1 MANYHIY
8 GVGNALVDI
17 EYEVST
23 ERLQQLN
30 IDKGLMTLIDED
42 RHHELL
48 GHLASLEG
56 NKGSGGSAAN
66 TIIAAAQLGAKTF
79 YSCKVAND
87 DTGTFYMQDLERCG
101 VSSNLNMDN
110 REDGVT
116 GKCLVMITPDADR
129 TMNTFL
135 GITSKISAA
144 ELDEAALTQSEYV
157 YIEGYLV
164 PEPGARAAAIKARE
178 LASAAGVKTALTLS
192 DPNMVQF
199 FKDGLLEIAGPGLD
213 LCFCNEAEAKLMF
226 ESDDLAGCVDGMK
239 SLAKRFAIT
248 LGADGALLFDGEKT
262 ITIPAPQ
269 VDAIDTN
276 GAGDMYAGSFLFGLT
291 DGRSFEQAGE
301 LAARTASELVTRY
314 GARMQTQDLQA
325 LL

>member
-17 EYEVST
+17 EYEVT
-23 ERLQQLN
+23 TARLQELN

-48 GHLASLEG
+48 EHLSSLEG

-66 TIIAAAQLGAKTF
+66 TIIAAAQLGADTF

-101 VSSNLNMDN
+101 VSSNLNMTN

-135 GITSKISAA
+135 GITSKISTA
-144 ELDEAALTQSEYV
+144 ELDEAALQQSEYV

-164 PEPGARAAAIKARE
+164 PEPGARAAAVRARE
-178 LASAAGVKTALTLS
+178 VATAANVKTALTLS

-199 FKDGLLEIAGPGLD
+199 FKDGLMEIAGPGLD

-226 ESDDLAGCVDGMK
+226 DTDDLAGCVEGMK

-248 LGADGALLFDGEKT
+248 LGAKGALLYDGENT
-262 ITIPAPQ
+262 LNIPALK
-269 VDAIDTN
+269 VEAIDTN
-276 GAGDMYAGSFLFGLT
+276 GAGDMYAGSFLFALT

-301 LAARTASELVTRY
+301 LAARTASTLVTRY
-314 GARMQTQDLQA
+314 GARMPTADLQA